1 MLPAA
6 YSREDFGNFSFSL
19 GGRLVLLLARH
30 CHVQGLWLKVLL
42 TAKSQDLLQNSQ
54 ILRLARY
61 MQMESS
67 CCFYSLTEKECA
79 VLWVQSSW
87 SECAAINITRG
98 DFVVE
103 VYFPLRCLVIQLST
117 YRSREVGS
125 CLITAKQS

>member
-1 MLPAA
+1 MLICSRFQRNYVCSHGKAGGQTIVHKSDFGQKPKMLPAA

-67 CCFYSLTEKECA
+67 CCFYSLTEKSVQFCGCRA
-79 VLWVQSSW
+79 RGQNVL
-87 SECAAINITRG
+87 
-98 DFVVE
+98 
-103 VYFPLRCLVIQLST
+103 L
-117 YRSREVGS
+117 
-125 CLITAKQS
+125 